1 MKDLR
6 EIKLKVM
13 VVSFQIINLIQKQTT
28 IKMNNNKVMVK
39 IKITT
44 TAMRMTQQILKIIN
58 TIIAKIIT
66 TKILTIIILMKN
78 NKIRNNPHKV
88 EVIKIRTVRYLT
100 VINNKIVNLV
110 GLKMLSVTN

>member
-1 MKDLR
+1 
-6 EIKLKVM
+6 
-13 VVSFQIINLIQKQTT
+13 
-28 IKMNNNKVMVK
+28 MNNNKVMVK

-44 TAMRMTQQILKIIN
+44 TAMRMTQQILKIIK
-58 TIIAKIIT
+58 TIIAKITT

-110 GLKMLSVTN
+110 GLKMQSVTKN